1 MILTVIDIKLAI
13 VQKAGR
19 NLKGHLRDFGSGE
32 DAEDIVGGTGGVFTG
47 VREGFEPFRAGSLS
61 RIDSSTSPDINFFI
75 LLDSF
80 GSEAGVVIR
89 PPQWVD
95 SA

>member
-1 MILTVIDIKLAI
+1 M
-13 VQKAGR
+13 
-19 NLKGHLRDFGSGE
+19 NLKGHLLGFGSGE
-32 DAEDIVGGTGGVFTG
+32 DADDIVGGTGGVFTG
-47 VREGFEPFRAGSLS
+47 VRAGFDPFRVGSLL

-89 PPQWVD
+89 PPQYDGPV
-95 SA
+95 